1 MNPNTN
7 IFFLLED
14 VSVKEQDNYDNIQK
28 MLDEINEVYNEN
40 TLISENS
47 TYYDTCTVKELIK
60 ICQYYDITKNSKIVK
75 GKKQDLI
82 NAIVWFE
89 NAVENYAIVQQR
101 HQMWLYIKELNNDP
115 KMKKYLLWI

>member
-28 MLDEINEVYNEN
+28 MLDEINDVYNEN
-40 TLISENS
+40 TLFSGDS
-47 TYYDTCTVKELIK
+47 TYYDTYTVKELLK
-60 ICQYYDITKNSKIVK
+60 ICQYYDSKITK

-82 NAIVWFE
+82 STIVEFE
-89 NAVENYAIVQQR
+89 NLAENYDIVCQR
-101 HQMWLYIKELNNDP
+101 KKMWSYIIELNNDS
-115 KMKKYLLWI
+115 KMKKYLLWV